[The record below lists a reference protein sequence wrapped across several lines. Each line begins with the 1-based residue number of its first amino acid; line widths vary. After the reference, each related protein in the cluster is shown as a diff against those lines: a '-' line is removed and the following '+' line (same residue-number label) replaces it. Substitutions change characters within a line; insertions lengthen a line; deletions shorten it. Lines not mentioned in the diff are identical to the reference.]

1 MGIMRAR
8 QVLTADEIFDL
19 VREDLLGVEKAI
31 GVESFASVDTIMPI
45 WKYLRQSGGERVR
58 AALLL
63 LCFRLA
69 GGRRSKM
76 AIQLGAVVEMLH
88 SAAMVHDEVIDEE
101 QARRDEPSAKVKRSE
116 GTCVLAGDWLYLRA
130 FRVALEERVLHLA
143 IEAGQRMAMGELIQ
157 LNRIGCLD
165 ITEADCIELVDHKT
179 ASLFAVCG
187 KLGAVAAEVDSRD
200 GEKLGDFAWNL
211 GMAFQLIDDM
221 LDFVPRES
229 TSEPPAGRDL
239 TEGKVTMPLVYALEQ
254 ASDSERNMVADVL
267 RDRSYDAVSFVEVQA
282 LVDRY
287 GGIQRTRARARQF
300 TVCAQ
305 QIVSEFPDSLWRQA
319 LYALADLLTE
329 YNC

>member
-1 MGIMRAR
+1 MRAR

-19 VREDLLGVEKAI
+19 VREDLLDVEKAI

-45 WKYLRQSGGERVR
+45 WKYLQQSGGERVR

-63 LCFRLA
+63 LCFRFA

-76 AIQLGAVVEMLH
+76 AIKMGAVVEMLH
-88 SAAMVHDEVIDEE
+88 SAAMVHDEVIDED
-101 QARRDEPSAKVKRSE
+101 QTRRDDPSANVKRSE
-116 GTCVLAGDWLYLRA
+116 GTRVLAGDWLYLRA

-229 TSEPPAGRDL
+229 TSDTLAGRDL
-239 TEGKVTMPLVYALEQ
+239 MEGKVTLPLVYALEQ
-254 ASDSERNMVADVL
+254 ASDSERNIVADVL

-287 GGIQRTRARARQF
+287 GGIQRTRARARKF
-300 TVCAQ
+300 TDRAR
-305 QIVSEFPDSLWRQA
+305 QIVAEFPDSLWRQA
-319 LYALADLLTE
+319 LYALADLVTE